1 MKKYNLKIK
10 SIKQEADKYGNKIII
25 DKIGLYDENNKWVKW
40 VKLNDQLINI
50 LLNNQI
56 DIIL

>member
-10 SIKQEADKYGNKIII
+10 SIKTEADKYGNKLII

-40 VKLNDQLINI
+40 VKLNDELINT

-56 DIIL
+56 DIII

>member
-1 MKKYNLKIK
+1 MKKYNLKLK
-10 SIKQEADKYGNKIII
+10 SIKTDFDKYGNKLII
-25 DKIGLYDENNKWVKW
+25 DKIGLYDENDKWIKW
-40 VKLNDQLINI
+40 VKLNNKLINI